1 MGKIRE
7 FNKVSAVLIRDEVKK
22 TLQELAEELGLFINT
37 GSGTFS
43 PSEFT
48 IRLNISLQ
56 EGFDGKSGAQAEF
69 ERHSFGF
76 GLKDKWFGKKFSYGG
91 EIFTISGIRPKATK
105 NPVLATNSKGKEFIF
120 PVDIVKVM
128 MVS

>member
-7 FNKVSAVLIRDEVKK
+7 FNKVSCVLVREEIKK
-22 TLQELAEELGLFINT
+22 TLQGLAEELGLFINT

-43 PSEFT
+43 PNELT
-48 IRLNISLQ
+48 LRLSISLQ
-56 EGFDGKSGAQAEF
+56 EGFDGKSGKQAEF
-69 ERHSFGF
+69 ERYSFGF
-76 GLKDKWFGKKFSYGG
+76 GIPDKSFGKKFSYGG
-91 EIFTISGIRPKATK
+91 EIFTITGIRPKARK

-128 MVS
+128 MVD